1 MTGITTV
8 LLDGRHLHL
17 AIIETLE
24 LNNMSA
30 TETERT
36 CRTALRARNPFGGIP
51 VGELSDVV
59 DLGVGDVNGAG
70 ELAAAL
76 EEANVP
82 TLLLVLA
89 HLTGDEKWLD
99 EPYRPARGPV
109 LDDNDS
115 GSLPSEIQREIRA
128 AALEA
133 ILEFEAGDL
142 SERNL
147 VADEVTRMLGVAL
160 VEDIPAE
167 YGPLLAEEL
176 GVVSRDVEVPHPLPV
191 GFEVLV
197 IGAGIS
203 GLALGIKLK
212 AAGVPFTI
220 IEKNPDIGGTWLENT
235 YPGCGVDTP
244 SHLYS
249 FSFAPNA
256 EWSRFFAKRPEVHTY
271 LDRLATE
278 HDLKQFIRFSHEVVS
293 ADYDKDSAT
302 WTVTMTGPDG
312 EESVRRAPVLVS
324 CVGMVNRLSIP
335 DIPGADSFAG
345 PVMHTADWR
354 HEVEYAG
361 KRVGVIGT
369 GASAMQLVPSIAGT
383 AEEVVVFQ
391 RSKQWAVPHPNY
403 HRDVPEGVRYLM
415 RRVPLYAK
423 WYRLRSF
430 WNFSDRLHQS
440 LQIDPEWTD
449 SAHSINIQNERHRV
463 FLTKYIKE
471 QLGDREDLV
480 EACIPEYPP
489 YGKRPL
495 LDNGWYQT
503 IKRDDVRLVTE
514 GVSRIVEKG
523 VVTESG
529 AEYDV
534 DVLVWATG
542 FKALQFLW
550 PMEVRGASGE
560 SLADQWGY
568 HDARAYLGVTVPDF
582 PNMFILNGPN
592 TNAGHGGSAILAC
605 EFQVRYVMQAIA
617 LLTTGEVESLEVRE
631 DVFWDYNNELDDA
644 LSKCIWSHPGM
655 TTWYRNE
662 AGRVVVS
669 SPWTYLDYWNRT
681 RELDLD
687 DYVEASSESAA
698 ASA

>member
-1 MTGITTV
+1 
-8 LLDGRHLHL
+8 
-17 AIIETLE
+17 
-24 LNNMSA
+24 
-30 TETERT
+30 
-36 CRTALRARNPFGGIP
+36 

-59 DLGVGDVNGAG
+59 DLGAADVNGAG

-76 EEANVP
+76 EQANVP

-99 EPYRPARGPV
+99 EPYRPGRGPV

-115 GSLPSEIQREIRA
+115 GSLPPEIQREIRA

-133 ILEFEAGDL
+133 ILAFEAGDL
-142 SERNL
+142 YERDL

-212 AAGVPFTI
+212 VAGVPFTI

-256 EWSRFFAKRPEVHTY
+256 EWSRFFAKRPEVHSY

-302 WTVTMTGPDG
+302 WAVTMTGPDG

-324 CVGMVNRLSIP
+324 CVGMVNRPSIP
-335 DIPGADSFAG
+335 HIEGADSFAG

-354 HEVEYAG
+354 HDVEYAG

-403 HRDVPEGVRYLM
+403 HRDVPEGVRYLS
-415 RRVPLYAK
+415 RRVPLYTK

-440 LQIDPEWTD
+440 LQIDPMWTD
-449 SAHSINIQNERHRV
+449 SAHSINIQNDRHRV

-471 QLGDREDLV
+471 QLSDREDLV
-480 EACIPEYPP
+480 DACIPEYPP

-523 VVTESG
+523 VVTDSG

-550 PMEVRGASGE
+550 PMEVRGASGK
-560 SLADQWGY
+560 SLAEQWGY

-617 LLTTGEVESLEVRE
+617 MLATGEVESLEVRE
-631 DVFWDYNNELDDA
+631 DVFWDYNNDLDDA

-681 RELDLD
+681 RKLDLD
-687 DYVEASSESAA
+687 DYVEASSETAA

>member
-1 MTGITTV
+1 
-8 LLDGRHLHL
+8 
-17 AIIETLE
+17 
-24 LNNMSA
+24 
-30 TETERT
+30 
-36 CRTALRARNPFGGIP
+36 

-59 DLGVGDVNGAG
+59 EAESSEVNEAG
-70 ELAAAL
+70 RLAAAL
-76 EEANVP
+76 TEANIP
-82 TLLLVLA
+82 TLLVVLA
-89 HLTGDEKWLD
+89 HLTGDEKWLN
-99 EPYRPARGPV
+99 EPYRPGRGPV

-115 GSLPSEIQREIRA
+115 GALPPEIQQEIRA

-133 ILEFEAGDL
+133 ILASEAGLLPERDL
-142 SERNL
+142 TP
-147 VADEVTRMLGVAL
+147 DEVTRMLGVAL

-176 GVVSRDVEVPHPLPV
+176 GVISRDVEVVQPLPH
-191 GFEVLV
+191 GFHVV
-197 IGAGIS
+197 IIGAGIS

-212 AAGVPFTI
+212 AAAVPFTI
-220 IEKNPDIGGTWLENT
+220 IEKNADIGGTWLENT

-249 FSFAPNA
+249 FSFAPNT

-271 LDRLATE
+271 LDRLAGE
-278 HDLKQFIRFSHEVVS
+278 NDLKQFIKFAHEVVR
-293 ADYDKDSAT
+293 ADYDTTSAT
-302 WTVTMTGPDG
+302 WSVTMIGPGG
-312 EESVRRAPVLVS
+312 EESTIQAPVLVS
-324 CVGMVNRLSIP
+324 GVGMVNRPSIP
-335 DIPGADSFAG
+335 DIAGADSFAG

-354 HEVEYAG
+354 ADVGYAG

-369 GASAMQLVPSIAGT
+369 GASAMQLVPAIAGT
-383 AEEVVVFQ
+383 ASQVVVFQ

-403 HRDVPEGVRYLM
+403 HRNVPEGVRYLM
-415 RRVPLYAK
+415 RRVPSYTK

-430 WNFSDRLHQS
+430 WNFSDRLHAS

-449 SAHSINIQNERHRV
+449 SAHSINEANERHRR

-471 QLGDREDLV
+471 QLGDRQDLLD
-480 EACIPEYPP
+480 ACLPEYPP

-495 LDNGWYQT
+495 LDNGWFKT
-503 IKRDDVRLVTE
+503 IQRDDVQLVTDN
-514 GVSRIVEKG
+514 VSQVVENG

-529 AEYDV
+529 TEYDV

-550 PMEVRGASGE
+550 PMEVRGASGK
-560 SLADQWGY
+560 SLAEQWGY

-617 LLTTGEVESLEVRE
+617 LLATGEVDSLEVRE
-631 DVFWDYNNELDDA
+631 DVFRDYNNELDDA
-644 LSKCIWSHPGM
+644 LSRCIWSHPGM

-669 SPWTYLDYWNRT
+669 SPWTYLDYWTRT
-681 RELDLD
+681 RELDVT
-687 DYVEASSESAA
+687 DYVDTSSEAA
-698 ASA
+698 AVSA

>member
-1 MTGITTV
+1 
-8 LLDGRHLHL
+8 
-17 AIIETLE
+17 
-24 LNNMSA
+24 
-30 TETERT
+30 
-36 CRTALRARNPFGGIP
+36 
-51 VGELSDVV
+51 VGELSNVV
-59 DLGVGDVNGAG
+59 DEGAPDVKETGQ
-70 ELAAAL
+70 LAAAL
-76 EEANVP
+76 EEANIP
-82 TLLLVLA
+82 TLVLVLA
-89 HLTGDEKWLD
+89 HLTGDEKWLE
-99 EPYRPARGPV
+99 EPYRPRRGPV
-109 LDDNDS
+109 LDDNDN
-115 GSLPSEIQREIRA
+115 GSLPEEVQREIRTA
-128 AALEA
+128 AFDA
-133 ILEFEAGDL
+133 ILAAEAGEL
-142 SERNL
+142 SERKL
-147 VADEVTRMLGVAL
+147 TPDDVTRMLGVAL
-160 VEDIPAE
+160 VEEIPAD

-176 GVVSRDVEVPHPLPV
+176 GVISRDVEVAKPLPN
-191 GFEVLV
+191 GFQVLI
-197 IGAGIS
+197 IGAGVS

-220 IEKNPDIGGTWLENT
+220 IEKNADVGGTWLENT

-249 FSFAPNA
+249 FSFAPNT
-256 EWSRFFAKRPEVHTY
+256 EWSRFFAKRPEVYTY

-278 HDLKQFIRFSHEVVS
+278 HDLKQFIKFSHEVVR
-293 ADYDKDSAT
+293 AEYDTSTAT
-302 WTVTMTGPDG
+302 WSVAMTGPGG
-312 EESVRRAPVLVS
+312 EESTLRAPILVS
-324 CVGMVNRLSIP
+324 GVGMVNRASIP
-335 DIPGADSFAG
+335 DIPGADSFSG
-345 PVMHTADWR
+345 PVMHTAEWR
-354 HEVEYAG
+354 PEVEYAG

-383 AEEVVVFQ
+383 AAHVVVFQ

-403 HRDVPEGVRYLM
+403 HRNVPEGVRYLM
-415 RRVPLYAK
+415 RRVPSYTK

-440 LQIDPEWTD
+440 LQIDPEWMD
-449 SAHSINIQNERHRV
+449 SEHSINEQNDRHRR
-463 FLTKYIKE
+463 FLIGYIKD
-471 QLGDREDLV
+471 QLGDRQDLLDD
-480 EACIPEYPP
+480 CLPEYPP

-495 LDNGWYQT
+495 LDNGWFKT
-503 IKRDDVRLVTE
+503 IQRDDVELVTDN
-514 GVSRIVEKG
+514 VSRVAEHG

-529 AEYDV
+529 AEHDV
-534 DVLVWATG
+534 DVLIWATG

-550 PMEVRGASGE
+550 PMEVHGASGK

-617 LLTTGEVESLEVRE
+617 LLAAGTVDSLEVRE

-644 LSKCIWSHPGM
+644 LSRCIWSHPGM

-681 RELDLD
+681 RELDVD
-687 DYVEASSESAA
+687 DYVEASSQTSA